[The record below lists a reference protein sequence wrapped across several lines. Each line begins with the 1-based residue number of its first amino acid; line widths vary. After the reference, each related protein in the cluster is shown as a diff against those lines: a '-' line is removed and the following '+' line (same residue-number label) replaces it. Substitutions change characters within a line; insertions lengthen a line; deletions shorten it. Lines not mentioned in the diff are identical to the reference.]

1 MALEHDSAAI
11 NIMGRVKKM
20 FDPDNI
26 LNPDK
31 MGLVFRH

>member
-1 MALEHDSAAI
+1 MALEHDPVAI
-11 NIMGRVKKM
+11 NIMGGVKKM
-20 FDPDNI
+20 FDPNNI